1 MYEEKTETPAL
12 LDLDKIFKNK
22 APGIY
27 KKTPRFVI
35 NYLKKKTHVD
45 ELNEILTV
53 YKDKQ
58 GVDFME
64 SVVGYFDLTLNV
76 EGLDAL
82 LTNKRYVFVSNHPLG
97 GLDGICLST
106 IIGGKFDKKIKY
118 LVNDLLYFI
127 KNLQPIFIPINK
139 HGSQSKNKTQAI
151 NEAYLSDDQI
161 ITFPAGLC
169 SRKTK
174 DGIYDLEWKKS
185 FIQKAV
191 ESKRDIVPIHFEAR
205 NSNFFYR
212 FANIRE
218 SLGIKFNLEMVFLS
232 DEMFKNKHKT
242 FNIIFGKPIPYEY
255 FNSSKNVQN
264 WADEVKR
271 ISYSLKPSGNDS
283 RQ

>member
-1 MYEEKTETPAL
+1 MHEEKTETPAL
-12 LDLDKIFKNK
+12 LDLDNVFKSK

-27 KKTPRFVI
+27 KKTPKFVI
-35 NYLKKKTHVD
+35 NYLKRKVHID

-53 YKDKQ
+53 YKDKE

-64 SVVGYFDLTLNV
+64 SVVKYFDLTLNV
-76 EGLDAL
+76 EGLDSL
-82 LTNKRYVFVSNHPLG
+82 STSKRYVFASNHPLG
-97 GLDGICLST
+97 GLDGICLSAV
-106 IIGGKFDKKIKY
+106 IGKKFDKKIKY

-139 HGSQSKNKTQAI
+139 HGVQSKNKTQAL
-151 NEAYLSDDQI
+151 NEAYFSDDQI

-174 DGIYDLEWKKS
+174 NNIYDLEWKKS

-191 ESKRDIVPIHFEAR
+191 ESKRDIVPVYFEAK

-212 FANIRE
+212 FANIRK
-218 SLGIKFNLEMVFLS
+218 SLGLKFNIEMILLP

-255 FNSSKNVQN
+255 FNSSKSTQN

-271 ISYSLKPSGNDS
+271 ISYSLKPSGDDA
-283 RQ
+283 R